1 MVSLMA
7 GVPQGPILRPL
18 LFLIYTNNLVDNL
31 ECDIHLYADDGVL
44 MMHNRESKEEAFKN
58 MNRDLQR
65 LNEWATKWFMSFNPT
80 KTKYMVVSATETP
93 DCYNLPI
100 LLVI

>member
-7 GVPQGPILRPL
+7 GVPQGSILRPL

-31 ECDIHLYADDGVL
+31 ECDIHLYADDAVL

-65 LNEWATKWFMSFNPT
+65 LNEGHK
-80 KTKYMVVSATETP
+80 MV
-93 DCYNLPI
+93 Y
-100 LLVI
+100 VIQPHEDEIYGSICN